1 MYQGLEESK
10 QKYTVDEEST
20 QACMYSTIMR
30 SRDSQ
35 YSETSAQKRV
45 KIGWYANLKIIGNYG
60 LRHHHHHPNRELDVL
75 IC

>member
-35 YSETSAQKRV
+35 SSETSAQKRV
-45 KIGWYANLKIIGNYG
+45 KIGWYANLKKIGMQQILKGQQHENFFG
-60 LRHHHHHPNRELDVL
+60 TETMG
-75 IC
+75 